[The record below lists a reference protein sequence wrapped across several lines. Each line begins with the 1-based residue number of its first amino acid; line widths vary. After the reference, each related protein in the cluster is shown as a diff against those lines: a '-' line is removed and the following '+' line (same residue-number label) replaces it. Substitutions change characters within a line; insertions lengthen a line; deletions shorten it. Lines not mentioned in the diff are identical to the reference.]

1 MRKPVDPKRRGIQ
14 LAELFQL
21 GEDHKIR
28 LAAQVGITHAIVG
41 VNPALAKVSR
51 TEYVAVLRKIRAAF
65 EAAGLV
71 FAGVESHPVPAE
83 KINLAC
89 RAGTRKSKTT

>member
-1 MRKPVDPKRRGIQ
+1 
-14 LAELFQL
+14 
-21 GEDHKIR
+21 
-28 LAAQVGITHAIVG
+28 
-41 VNPALAKVSR
+41 
-51 TEYVAVLRKIRAAF
+51 VAVLRKIRAAF